1 MSYNNQYILE
11 IIVSMLLLI
20 IEGKLRDK
28 WMDEGWNRIRF
39 AFSLTL
45 FREGEIAR
53 ARAALWEM
61 PENCTCFSYK
71 AISKII
77 IQWQI
82 SGTHMS
88 SED

>member
-1 MSYNNQYILE
+1 MAYNNQYILD

-39 AFSLTL
+39 AFCIL
-45 FREGEIAR
+45 FCEGEIAR

-61 PENCTCFSYK
+61 PENCTYVFLTKQYLRS
-71 AISKII
+71 
-77 IQWQI
+77 
-82 SGTHMS
+82 
-88 SED
+88 